1 MTPRGLTAPA
11 FFMEGGGILPE
22 TGLPKKE
29 GEGVHPGAVQ
39 EQRGMGYRAGP
50 LQTDIPGGLPV
61 QTRTGDGGV
70 ITADAVIYR
79 SE

>member
-1 MTPRGLTAPA
+1 MH
-11 FFMEGGGILPE
+11 GGILQE
-22 TGLPKKE
+22 MRLSEKE

-39 EQRGMGYRAGP
+39 EQRGRGYRAGP

-61 QTRTGDGGV
+61 QTRTGDGV
-70 ITADAVIYR
+70 MITADAVMYR